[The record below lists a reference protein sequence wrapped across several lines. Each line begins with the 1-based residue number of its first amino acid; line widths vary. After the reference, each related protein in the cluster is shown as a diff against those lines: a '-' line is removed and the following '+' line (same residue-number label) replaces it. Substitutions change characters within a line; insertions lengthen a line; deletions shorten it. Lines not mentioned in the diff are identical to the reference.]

1 MFPNT
6 HYTIINISFSF
17 QKQKTGRK
25 VSLSEQYLLDC
36 AYNSIEASNPETGGC
51 NGAWPEEYL
60 YYASQHHNGQD
71 QLEENEPY
79 MAFTYGWCSAGSENR
94 NEGNCLI
101 NFS

>member
-1 MFPNT
+1 MRHPVGT

-36 AYNSIEASNPETGGC
+36 AYNSIEASNNETGGC

-60 YYASQHHNGQD
+60 YYAR
-71 QLEENEPY
+71 
-79 MAFTYGWCSAGSENR
+79 W
-94 NEGNCLI
+94 
-101 NFS
+101 FSVTKFDYKGA